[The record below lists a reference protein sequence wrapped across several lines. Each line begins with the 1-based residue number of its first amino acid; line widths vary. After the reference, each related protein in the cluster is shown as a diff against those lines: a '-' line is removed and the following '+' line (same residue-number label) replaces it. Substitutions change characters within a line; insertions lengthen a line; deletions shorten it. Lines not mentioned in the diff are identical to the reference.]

1 MPNQAATSQAT
12 ARLRVLVIDDDK
24 SIRSTL
30 GVCLEGF
37 GYEVVAVASGELARA
52 ALARQSFDL
61 AFTDLRLGAESGLEL
76 IPELLALRPN
86 LSIVVITAYATFDT
100 AVQAVQRGAQGYLP
114 KPFSPAQV
122 RHAVDEVLQRRALR
136 GRVAALE
143 NRLAEEAP
151 DIDLSSTSP
160 ELRAVLDALVPAARS
175 DATVLLRGESGT
187 GKGVLARAL
196 HEQSDRRERPFVTVN
211 CPTLSEDLL
220 SSELFGHAKGAF
232 TGAVRDQPGRVEG
245 ADGGTLFLDEIAELS
260 PGLQAKLLRFL
271 QEKQFERVGENRT
284 RTADV
289 RIVAATNRDLDADVA
304 TGRFR
309 QDLLYRLNVV
319 ELTVPPLRQRGED
332 VLRLA
337 ERFLAFFAVKAK
349 RPLFALSPAACQ
361 ALSHYAWPGNVRE
374 LRNVMERIAILWPAQ
389 TVEPAAFPERIRGAP
404 PPDTPAVGGDYTL
417 EEIER
422 EHIVRILMRTKTAEE
437 AARILG
443 IDASTLWR
451 KRRKYE
457 EQQ

>member
-1 MPNQAATSQAT
+1 
-12 ARLRVLVIDDDK
+12 
-24 SIRSTL
+24 
-30 GVCLEGF
+30 
-37 GYEVVAVASGELARA
+37 
-52 ALARQSFDL
+52 
-61 AFTDLRLGAESGLEL
+61 
-76 IPELLALRPN
+76 
-86 LSIVVITAYATFDT
+86 
-100 AVQAVQRGAQGYLP
+100 
-114 KPFSPAQV
+114 V
-122 RHAVDEVLQRRALR
+122 RHIVDEVLQRRALR
-136 GRVAALE
+136 GRVVELE

-151 DIDLSSTSP
+151 EIDLTSSSP
-160 ELRAVLDALVPAARS
+160 ELRAVLDALVPASRS

-220 SSELFGHAKGAF
+220 ASELFGHAKGAF
-232 TGAVRDQPGRVEG
+232 TGAVRDQAGRVEA

-260 PGLQAKLLRFL
+260 PALQAKLLRFL

-284 RTADV
+284 RVADV

-304 TGRFR
+304 AGRFR

-332 VLRLA
+332 ILRLTN
-337 ERFLAFFAVKAK
+337 RFLAFFAIKAK
-349 RPLFALSPAACQ
+349 RPPFVLSPAASQ
-361 ALSHYAWPGNVRE
+361 QLLRYAWPGNVRE
-374 LRNVMERIAILWPAQ
+374 LRNVMERVAILWPAQ
-389 TVEPAAFPERIRGAP
+389 TVEPSAFPERIRGGAVTE
-404 PPDTPAVGGDYTL
+404 TPSVGGDYTL
-417 EEIER
+417 EQLER
-422 EHIVRILMRTKTAEE
+422 EHILRVMMRTKTAEE

-457 EQQ
+457 QDQ

>member
-1 MPNQAATSQAT
+1 MPTPVTSKPK
-12 ARLRVLVIDDDK
+12 VLIVDDDK
-24 SIRSTL
+24 SIRTTL

-37 GYEVVAVASGELARA
+37 GYEVSAVATGEMARSS
-52 ALARQSFDL
+52 LARQSFDL
-61 AFTDLRLGAESGLEL
+61 VFTDLRLGTENGLDL

-86 LSIVVITAYATFDT
+86 LSIVVITAYATFET
-100 AVQAVQRGAQGYLP
+100 AVEAVQRGAQGYLP
-114 KPFSPAQV
+114 KPFTPAQV

-136 GRVAALE
+136 GRLAALE
-143 NRLAEEAP
+143 DRLAEEAP
-151 DIDLSSTSP
+151 EIDLSSTSP
-160 ELRAVLDALVPAARS
+160 ALRAVLDALVPASRS

-187 GKGVLARAL
+187 GKGVLAHVL
-196 HEQSDRRERPFVTVN
+196 HDQSDRRERPFVTVN

-220 SSELFGHAKGAF
+220 ASELFGHVKGAF
-232 TGAVRDQPGRVEG
+232 TGAVRDQAGRVES

-271 QEKQFERVGENRT
+271 QEKQFERVGDNRT

-289 RIVAATNRDLDADVA
+289 RIVAATNRDVDADVA
-304 TGRFR
+304 SGRFR

-332 VLRLA
+332 ILRLA

-349 RPLFALSPAACQ
+349 RPLFSLSPAAAQ
-361 ALSHYAWPGNVRE
+361 ALLHYAWPGNVRE
-374 LRNVMERIAILWPAQ
+374 LRNVMERVAILWPAQ
-389 TVEPAAFPERIRGAP
+389 TVEPAAFPERVRGTLP
-404 PPDTPAVGGDYTL
+404 PETPAVGGDYTL
-417 EEIER
+417 EQIEH
-422 EHIVRILMRTKTAEE
+422 EHIVRVLMRTKTADE

-457 EQQ
+457 QEP

>member
-1 MPNQAATSQAT
+1 MPAQASAK
-12 ARLRVLVIDDDK
+12 LRVVVIDDDK

-30 GVCLEGF
+30 AVCLEGF
-37 GYEVVAVASGELARA
+37 GYEVLAMATGELARA
-52 ALARQSFDL
+52 ALTRQSFDL
-61 AFTDLRLGAESGLEL
+61 AFMDLRLGSESGLDL

-86 LSIVVITAYATFDT
+86 LSIVVITAYATFET

-122 RHAVDEVLQRRALR
+122 RHVVDEVLQRRALR

-151 DIDLSSTSP
+151 EIDLSSTSP
-160 ELRAVLDALVPAARS
+160 ELRAVLDALMPAARS

-187 GKGVLARAL
+187 GKGVLARTL
-196 HEQSDRRERPFVTVN
+196 HEQSERRERPFVTVN

-220 SSELFGHAKGAF
+220 ASELFGHARGAF
-232 TGAVRDQPGRVEG
+232 TGAVRDQAGRVEG

-260 PGLQAKLLRFL
+260 PSLQAKMLRFL

-304 TGRFR
+304 AGRFR
-309 QDLLYRLNVV
+309 EDLLYRVNVV
-319 ELTVPPLRQRGED
+319 ELTVPPLRRRGD
-332 VLRLA
+332 DILRLA

-349 RPLFALSPAACQ
+349 RPLFVLSPAASR
-361 ALSHYAWPGNVRE
+361 ALLHYAWPGNVRE
-374 LRNVMERIAILWPAQ
+374 LRNVMERVAILWPAQ
-389 TVEPAAFPERIRGAP
+389 TVEPAAFPERIRGAAAS
-404 PPDTPAVGGDYTL
+404 DTPSVGGDYTL
-417 EEIER
+417 DQVER
-422 EHIVRILMRTKTAEE
+422 EHIVRVLMRAKTADE

-457 EQQ
+457 QER

>member
-1 MPNQAATSQAT
+1 MATQASAK
-12 ARLRVLVIDDDK
+12 LRVLVVDDDR

-30 GVCLEGF
+30 TACLEGF
-37 GYEVVAVASGELARA
+37 GYDVVAVATGELARQA
-52 ALARQSFDL
+52 ISRQSFDV
-61 AFTDLRLGAESGLEL
+61 AFTDLRLGSESGLDL
-76 IPELLALRPN
+76 IPEMLALRPS

-122 RHAVDEVLQRRALR
+122 RHVVDEALQRRALR
-136 GRVAALE
+136 GRVVALE
-143 NRLAEEAP
+143 DRLAEEAP
-151 DIDLSSTSP
+151 EIDLSSTSP
-160 ELRAVLDALVPAARS
+160 ELRAVTDALVPAARS

-187 GKGVLARAL
+187 GKGVLAHAL

-211 CPTLSEDLL
+211 CPTLSEELL
-220 SSELFGHAKGAF
+220 ASELFGHAKGSF
-232 TGAVRDQPGRVEG
+232 TGAVRDQAGRVEA

-304 TGRFR
+304 AGRFR

-319 ELTVPPLRQRGED
+319 ELTVPPLRRRGED
-332 VLRLA
+332 IPRLA
-337 ERFLAFFAVKAK
+337 DRFLSFFAVKAK
-349 RPLFALSPAACQ
+349 RPPLVLSQAASQ
-361 ALSHYAWPGNVRE
+361 ALLRYAWPGNVRE
-374 LRNVMERIAILWPAQ
+374 LRNVMERVAILWPAQ
-389 TVEPAAFPERIRGAP
+389 TVEPAAFPERIRGTGAP
-404 PPDTPAVGGDYTL
+404 ATPSVGGDFTL
-417 EEIER
+417 EQVER
-422 EHIVRILMRTKTAEE
+422 EHILRVVMRTKTAEE
-437 AARILG
+437 SARILG

-457 EQQ
+457 QEP